1 MNLALNNKIVLIA
14 GASQGIGYATALAF
28 AREGARIA
36 ICSRDQTNI
45 EAAAQKIRHETNAD
59 VLAHSVDLTQAEAIQ
74 HWIACVIKQFKTIH
88 ICITNVG
95 GPPKGSFIDLDDTA
109 WQTAFDLT
117 LMSAVR
123 LSRAVIPA
131 MKTQKWGRIIHLCS
145 SSVRNPI
152 PKLGLSNAIR
162 SAVVALSKTQADEL
176 AKDNILV
183 NSLLT
188 GWTHTERTNELLKTA
203 ATNESV
209 SVEEVIARRESAIPL
224 GRMGKAEE
232 IAAPIL
238 FLSSPGANFITG
250 STLTVD
256 GGESRFPF

>member
-1 MNLALNNKIVLIA
+1 MNLALKNKVVLIA

-28 AREGARIA
+28 AYEGARVA
-36 ICSRDQTNI
+36 ICSRDKEKI
-45 EAAAQKIRHETNAD
+45 EKAAEEIRNRTKAEI
-59 VLAHSVDLTQAEAIQ
+59 LATAVDLTQADAIQ
-74 HWIACVIKQFKTIH
+74 DWVASVSKQFKTIH

-95 GPPKGSFIDLDDTA
+95 GPPKGAFVGLDDQK

-123 LSRAVIPA
+123 LSRAVIPI
-131 MKTQKWGRIIHLCS
+131 MKEQKWGRIIHLCS

-152 PKLGLSNAIR
+152 PNLGLSNSIR

-188 GWTHTERTNELLKTA
+188 GWTHTERTKQLLETTAKNEKLSL
-203 ATNESV
+203 
-209 SVEEVIARRESAIPL
+209 EEVITRRESAIPL
-224 GRMGKAEE
+224 GRMGTPEE
-232 IAAPIL
+232 IATPIV
-238 FLSSPGANFITG
+238 FLSSAAASFITG
-250 STLTVD
+250 STITVD

>member
-1 MNLALNNKIVLIA
+1 MQLEIKNKVVLIA

-28 AREGARIA
+28 AREGAHIA
-36 ICSRDQTNI
+36 ICSRDENKI
-45 EAAAQKIRHETNAD
+45 EEAAEKIRQETKAK
-59 VLAHSVDLTQAEAIQ
+59 VLAMAIDLTQAESIQ
-74 HWIACVIKQFKTIH
+74 NWVKSVIKQLNSIH

-95 GPPKGSFIDLDDTA
+95 GPPKGFFVDLDDKK
-109 WQTAFDLT
+109 WQEAFDLT

-123 LSRAVIPA
+123 LSRAVIPT
-131 MKTQKWGRIIHLCS
+131 MQKQHWGRIIHLCS

-152 PKLGLSNAIR
+152 PMLGLSNSIR

-183 NSLLT
+183 NSILT
-188 GWTHTERTNELLKTA
+188 GWTHTERTNQLLETIAKK
-203 ATNESV
+203 EQLSLK
-209 SVEEVIARRESAIPL
+209 EVIARRESAIPL
-224 GRMGKAEE
+224 GRMGKPED

-238 FLSSPGANFITG
+238 FLSSAGANFITG
-250 STLTVD
+250 STITVD

>member
-1 MNLALNNKIVLIA
+1 MNLELKNKIVLIA

-36 ICSRDQTNI
+36 ICSRDQNKI
-45 EAAAQKIRHETNAD
+45 DAAAEKIRQETNAE
-59 VLAHSVDLTQAEAIQ
+59 VLAQAVDLTQAEAIQ
-74 HWIACVIKQFKTIH
+74 SWVESVSKQFKTIH

-95 GPPKGSFIDLDDTA
+95 GPPKGAFVDLDDKQ
-109 WQTAFDLT
+109 WQEAFDLT

-123 LSRAVIPA
+123 LSRAVIPT
-131 MKTQKWGRIIHLCS
+131 MKAQKWGRIIHLCS

-152 PKLGLSNAIR
+152 PKLGLSNSIR
-162 SAVVALSKTQADEL
+162 AAVVALAKTQADEL

-183 NSLLT
+183 NSILT
-188 GWTHTERTNELLKTA
+188 GWTRTERTNQLLETVAKSE
-203 ATNESV
+203 NINL
-209 SVEEVIARRESAIPL
+209 EEVIAQRQSVIPL
-224 GRMGKAEE
+224 GRMGKPEE

-238 FLSSPGANFITG
+238 FLSSAGASFITG
-250 STLTVD
+250 STITVD

>member
-1 MNLALNNKIVLIA
+1 MNLALKNKVVLIA

-28 AREGARIA
+28 GYEGARVA
-36 ICSRDQTNI
+36 ICSRDKKKI
-45 EAAAQKIRHETNAD
+45 EKAAEEIRNRTKAEI
-59 VLAHSVDLTQAEAIQ
+59 LATAVDLTRPDAIQ
-74 HWIACVIKQFKTIH
+74 NWVASVSKQLKTIH

-95 GPPKGSFIDLDDTA
+95 GPPKGAFVDLDDQK

-123 LSRAVIPA
+123 LSRAVIPI
-131 MKTQKWGRIIHLCS
+131 MKKQKWGRIIHLCS

-152 PKLGLSNAIR
+152 PNLGLSNSIR
-162 SAVVALSKTQADEL
+162 SAVVALAKTQADEL

-188 GWTHTERTNELLKTA
+188 GWTHTERTKQLLEATAKNEKLSL
-203 ATNESV
+203 
-209 SVEEVIARRESAIPL
+209 EEIITRRESAIPL
-224 GRMGKAEE
+224 GRMGTPEE
-232 IAAPIL
+232 IATPIV
-238 FLSSPGANFITG
+238 FLSSAAASFITG
-250 STLTVD
+250 STITVD

>member
-1 MNLALNNKIVLIA
+1 MHLALNNKIVLIA

-28 AREGARIA
+28 AREGAHIA
-36 ICSRDQTNI
+36 ICSRDKNNIQT
-45 EAAAQKIRHETNAD
+45 AAEKIRLETKTEVFAT
-59 VLAHSVDLTQAEAIQ
+59 AVDLTQAAEIQ
-74 HWIACVIKQFKTIH
+74 NWVATVFKKFKSIH
-88 ICITNVG
+88 ICVTNTG
-95 GPPKGSFIDLDDTA
+95 GPPKGAFIELDDKK
-109 WQTAFDLT
+109 WQEAFDLT

-123 LSRAVIPA
+123 LSRAVIPI
-131 MKTQKWGRIIHLCS
+131 MKTQKWGRLIHLCS

-152 PKLGLSNAIR
+152 PNLGLSNAIR

-183 NSLLT
+183 NSILT
-188 GWTHTERTNELLKTA
+188 GWTHTERTDQLLKA
-203 ATNESV
+203 LAKREGLS
-209 SVEEVIARRESAIPL
+209 SEEVIAKRQSAIPL
-224 GRMGKAEE
+224 GRMAKAEE

-250 STLTVD
+250 STVTVD